1 MSEFIDNEAFSNLE
15 SVLVQQ
21 CVKECLVEDG
31 KSFELNSVKKLLERC
46 DIVCTEI
53 KKQNFKTTDILQDLR
68 RLLDEDVVIQGLSEW
83 DLKVALGAVASLIK
97 YLGLLERESNVGAY
111 SLSKYDLSQYMKL
124 DASAV
129 LALNLIPGP
138 KDGNKNMHLFGLLN
152 RCKTAQGSR
161 LLGQWI
167 KQPLMNL
174 DQIKKRHD
182 FVELFVEDAAVR
194 QGVHGVSLAAFPDL
208 HRLAKKFQRGKA
220 NLEDVVRIYQVI
232 RSLPELINTLSQY
245 EGEHKQSLED
255 KFITPLTELSEKL
268 KNLEQLAETTI
279 DMEAIDHHE
288 YLIKPGIN
296 NLTRFFPRASRS

>member
-1 MSEFIDNEAFSNLE
+1 M
-15 SVLVQQ
+15 
-21 CVKECLVEDG
+21 KECLVEDRNC
-31 KSFELNSVKKLLERC
+31 FELNSVKKLLDRC
-46 DIVCTEI
+46 GIVCTEI
-53 KKQNFKTTDILQDLR
+53 KKQNYKTTDILQDLR
-68 RLLDEDVVIQGLSEW
+68 RLLDEDVAIQGLPEW
-83 DLKVALGAVASLIK
+83 DLKIALGAVASLIK

-111 SLSKYDLSQYMKL
+111 KISKYDLSQYMKL

-138 KDGNKNMHLFGLLN
+138 KDGNKNMNLFGLLN

-182 FVELFVEDAAVR
+182 FVELFVQDAAVR

-208 HRLAKKFQRGKA
+208 HRLAKKFQRKKA

-232 RSLPELINTLSQY
+232 RSLPELINTLSKY
-245 EGEHKQSLED
+245 EGEHKQLLEGT
-255 KFITPLTELSEKL
+255 FTTILIELSEKL

-279 DMEAIDHHE
+279 DMEAIDRHE
-288 YLIKPGIN
+288 YLIKPGSYFF
-296 NLTRFFPRASRS
+296 TRFLSGASKCKTNHGITLKTDEN